1 MHLVTIALAGGL
13 GAIARYSLTGFTH
26 RVTAWDFPV
35 GTLLVNVLGCL
46 VFGFLTPL
54 LAERAHIPE
63 AWRMGVIIGFLGSFT
78 TFSSFG
84 FETIDLAQNGD
95 WGKASLNVFASL
107 LLGCA
112 AVLAGLWLAG
122 RVDG

>member
-26 RVTAWDFPV
+26 RFTAWDFPV
-35 GTLLVNVLGCL
+35 GTLVVNTVGCL

-63 AWRMGVIIGFLGSFT
+63 VYRMGMIIGFLGSFT
-78 TFSSFG
+78 TFSTFG
-84 FETIDLAQNGD
+84 FDTVDFVQSGY
-95 WGKASLNVFASL
+95 WGKAFLNVFASL
-107 LLGCA
+107 LLGCGA
-112 AVLAGLWLAG
+112 ILAGIWMAA
-122 RVDG
+122 RVEG

>member
-13 GAIARYSLTGFTH
+13 GALARYSLTGFTH
-26 RVTAWDFPV
+26 RLTAWDFPV
-35 GTLLVNVLGCL
+35 GTLLVNVVGCF

-78 TFSSFG
+78 TFSTFG
-84 FETIDLAQNGD
+84 FDTIDLAQNGD
-95 WGKASLNVFASL
+95 WGKAALNVFASL
-107 LLGCA
+107 LLGCCG
-112 AVLAGLWLAG
+112 VLAGLWLAG
-122 RVDG
+122 RVEG